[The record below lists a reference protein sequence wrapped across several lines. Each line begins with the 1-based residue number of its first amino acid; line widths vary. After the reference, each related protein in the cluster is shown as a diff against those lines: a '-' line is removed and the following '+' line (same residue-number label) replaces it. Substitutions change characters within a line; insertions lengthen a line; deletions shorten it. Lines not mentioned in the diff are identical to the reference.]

1 MSTYVV
7 GDIQGCLSAL
17 KCVLKKISFNPD
29 KDVLWSVGDIVN
41 RGPKSFK
48 TLKFLYE
55 RRDNVVMVLG
65 NHDLHLLAI
74 SAGVRKP
81 NRKDTLKKI
90 LNSQDRDSML
100 DWLRKRPLI
109 HHEHNHTMVHAGI
122 PPGWSIDEA
131 KIFAGEVESAL
142 RGRNADNFLQGMY
155 GDYPNSWSNDLKGVE
170 RLRLITNYLTRMR
183 YCTEDG
189 ELDLIE
195 KGPLKKRQKT
205 IRKRKLDAWFA
216 HKKRKTSKDKIVFG
230 HWASINGQTNSSN
243 AIGLDTGCVWGGKLS
258 LYELES
264 GLTIN
269 CDCSKSK

>member
-7 GDIQGCLSAL
+7 GDIQGCLSSL
-17 KCVLKKISFNPD
+17 KCVLKKISFNAD
-29 KDVLWSVGDIVN
+29 KDVLWSVGDVVN
-41 RGPKSFK
+41 RGPKSLK
-48 TLKFLYE
+48 TLRYLYE

-74 SAGVRKP
+74 AAGVRKP
-81 NRKDTLKKI
+81 NRKDTLNKI
-90 LNSQDRDSML
+90 LNSPDRKAML

-109 HHEHNHTMVHAGI
+109 HNEYNHTMVHAGI

-142 RGRNADNFLQGMY
+142 QGPDFNNFLRGMY
-155 GDYPNSWSNDLKGVE
+155 GDYPNSWSNNLRGIE

-183 YCTEDG
+183 YCTENG

-195 KGPLKKRQKT
+195 KGPLKKRQMT
-205 IRKRKLDAWFA
+205 IKKRKLDAWFA
-216 HKKRKTSKDKIVFG
+216 HEKRKASKDKIVFG

-243 AIGLDTGCVWGGKLS
+243 AIALDTGCVWGGKLS

-264 GLTIN
+264 GLTISCN
-269 CDCSKSK
+269 CK

>member
-131 KIFAGEVESAL
+131 KVFAGEVESAL
-142 RGRNADNFLQGMY
+142 RGRNANNFLQGMY

-216 HKKRKTSKDKIVFG
+216 HEKRKTSKDKIVFG

>member
-131 KIFAGEVESAL
+131 KVFAGEVESAL

-216 HKKRKTSKDKIVFG
+216 HEKRKTSKDKIVFG

>member
-131 KIFAGEVESAL
+131 KVFAGEVESAL

-216 HKKRKTSKDKIVFG
+216 HEKRKTSKDKIVFG

-264 GLTIN
+264 GLTIS